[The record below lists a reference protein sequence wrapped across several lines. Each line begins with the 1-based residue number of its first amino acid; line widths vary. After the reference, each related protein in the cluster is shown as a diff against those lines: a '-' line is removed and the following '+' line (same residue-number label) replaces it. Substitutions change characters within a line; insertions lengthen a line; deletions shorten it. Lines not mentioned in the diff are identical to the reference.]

1 MHVLGYV
8 QRRLT
13 EERRAS
19 PHPTFKHRRRV
30 RSEGNRVNTINHVR
44 DGVAQCATLHGSRE
58 ASFNLS
64 WQVREEADEVQF
76 GKGVVVKRPLV
87 YEA

>member
-1 MHVLGYV
+1 MLTRV

-13 EERRAS
+13 EERRA
-19 PHPTFKHRRRV
+19 PVHPTFKRRRMV

-44 DGVAQCATLHGSRE
+44 DGVAQCATLHGNRE

-76 GKGVVVKRPLV
+76 GKGVVVKRPLL
-87 YEA
+87 YEV